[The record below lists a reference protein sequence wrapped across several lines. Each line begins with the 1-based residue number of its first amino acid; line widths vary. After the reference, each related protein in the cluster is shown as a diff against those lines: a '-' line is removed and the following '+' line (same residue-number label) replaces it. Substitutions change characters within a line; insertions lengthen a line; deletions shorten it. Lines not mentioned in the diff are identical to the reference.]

1 MRKDKL
7 LQESKNYLI
16 AAHDNLRR
24 VVVNASEIEHMY
36 VITVL
41 ESIKKDVETLELLEQ
56 FRKEEKIKEKNKI
69 ETIEE

>member
-24 VVVNASEIEHMY
+24 AFIHAPTEETVFINSVLDGIE
-36 VITVL
+36 VSVKQL
-41 ESIKKDVETLELLEQ
+41 EMLEELKKLWNT
-56 FRKEEKIKEKNKI
+56 KEKNKI